1 MKTFFTI
8 CAIIFLSTGLF
19 AQKFI
24 QEWWEP
30 LPNVPGHSE
39 AKAIMTTDDNKLLIA
54 GPTHETWDKGNMF
67 YAKTDSAG
75 NIIWL
80 TYADEQF
87 ESYFQRPYHLMTDID
102 GNLDMIGTYP
112 VVYSSGT
119 YFSKISPSGEIL
131 NSTMN
136 GGQYDYQGGY
146 DMEQTADSGFLVAAF
161 KEVYGPGNC
170 FALRKLDNTGHFIW
184 DTTFVDADSNFIG
197 GEFHAMDIVDD
208 STFVLTGKRD
218 YEAGSAEDLD
228 IIFAKVRVYDDSVK
242 LINLTIYEGEYN
254 DYGTDI
260 LTLPDEQGYIICG
273 SGPNENSPSY
283 SQGIILRVDTAGNIL
298 WRKTYSRSINSYT
311 SFISEHLDAN
321 NDIIVLAQTNGGSID
336 ATLLK
341 YSLEGN
347 MLQKKHFD
355 NGNNNE
361 PTYDFTIDQD
371 GKIYIL
377 ATTFH
382 DYEIWASVLKVKD
395 ICPVDNPD
403 ASIENDQPVLGDD
416 IVVHVDNTKDVWQY
430 SLVLL
435 KDSIVLGTYMGNNGT
450 LDFTAAGLN
459 NEDISEGVVVSVIE
473 PNVDCYK
480 NSDTLY
486 PEFICPVE
494 TPEASLVNPTPNMG
508 DDLVVRVLNTN
519 TNWEY
524 KLTQIN
530 GEVMLG
536 KSMGNGGTYEFTV
549 PGLTN
554 EDVSDG
560 LVVSAMLP
568 GFEECMEYSD
578 TLYPEFI
585 DGIEDIYRFT
595 LRIVPNPG
603 HDFVTVSDTEHRLS
617 ELTVYNM
624 NGQAVI
630 KRISLSGNDRID
642 ISVLPEG
649 LYFFRVTYRDGMSVY
664 RKVLKN

>member
-1 MKTFFTI
+1 MKTLFTFLT
-8 CAIIFLSTGLF
+8 IFLLSTGLF

-24 QEWWEP
+24 EEWWEP
-30 LPNVPGHSE
+30 LPNVPSHSE

-228 IIFAKVRVYDDSVK
+228 IIFAKVRVYDDSVR
-242 LINLTIYEGEYN
+242 LMNLTIYEGEYN
-254 DYGTDI
+254 DAGSDI
-260 LTLPDEQGYIICG
+260 LTLPDDQGYVICG
-273 SGPNENSPSY
+273 IGPNDNNPLY
-283 SQGIILRVDTAGNIL
+283 KQGILMRVDTAGNML
-298 WRKTYSRSINSYT
+298 WRKTYSRHIMTYN
-311 SFISEHLDAN
+311 SFIKIHLDAN
-321 NDIIVLAQTNGGSID
+321 NDILVLAQTGGGSID
-336 ATLLK
+336 PTLLK
-341 YSLEGN
+341 YSLDGDI
-347 MLQKKHFD
+347 LQKKHFD
-355 NGNNNE
+355 QGANE
-361 PTYDFTIDQD
+361 PPYDFTVDQD

-435 KDSIVLGTYMGNNGT
+435 KDSIVLSTHMGNNGT

-459 NEDISEGVVVSVIE
+459 NDDVSEGVVVSVIE
-473 PNVDCYK
+473 PDVDCYK

-486 PEFICPVE
+486 PEYICPVE
-494 TPEASLVNPTPNMG
+494 APAVSLGNPTPNIG
-508 DDLVVRVLNTN
+508 DDVVVNIANTSDA
-519 TNWEY
+519 WEY
-524 KLTQIN
+524 TLLQIMGN
-530 GEVMLG
+530 VTLG
-536 KSMGNGGTYEFTV
+536 TTMGNGSSYTFTV
-549 PGLTN
+549 SGLTN
-554 EDVSDG
+554 EDIAEG
-560 LVVSAMLP
+560 LVVSVMLP
-568 GFEECMEYSD
+568 GFEECIAYSD
-578 TLYPEFI
+578 TLLFEFI
-585 DGIEDIYRFT
+585 DGIEDHYRYS
-595 LRIVPNPG
+595 LHIMPNPARNYI
-603 HDFVTVSDTEHRLS
+603 TVSDAEHRLS
-617 ELTVYNM
+617 ELRIYDV
-624 NGQAVI
+624 NGREILAETKLSSPQQI
-630 KRISLSGNDRID
+630 NISTLTTG
-642 ISVLPEG
+642 V
-649 LYFFRVTYRDGMSVY
+649 YFFRISYKNGESVF
-664 RKVLKN
+664 RRIVKN